1 MAYTNR
7 TDTLAERGSLMSYKM
22 ACADVV
28 PGCGAV
34 FEAESEEELLA
45 LVGAHANAEHA
56 DHESPGCE
64 VVDQAISEG

>member
-1 MAYTNR
+1 VT
-7 TDTLAERGSLMSYKM
+7 YKM

-28 PGCGAV
+28 PGCNAV

-56 DHESPGCE
+56 EQQSPGCE
-64 VVDQAISEG
+64 VVDQAISER